1 MSVELSVILAAGVG
15 SRLRP
20 LTDSVPKCL
29 VPVAGVP
36 ILRRALE
43 LQAALGVRRA
53 AIVTGWKH
61 DAVAAAVAAWQ
72 LPVEIELIENAAFD
86 TTNNEYSLYSAAR
99 VAEGRAF
106 VLYDGDIVFERAVMD
121 RVLAGTVTTLALRP
135 ATDMGAEEMKVIVD
149 DAGRVTAIGKDLD
162 PRLCAGEV
170 PGVTRFDAHASA
182 RLFTLVRERVEQRG
196 LRNAWYEAALAE
208 LVAAGEPMAV
218 VDVGDAYLA
227 EIDTL
232 EDLARVDAEVTARQ
246 GARPAAVDRPA
257 RLP

>member
-20 LTDSVPKCL
+20 LTDSMPKCL
-29 VPVAGVP
+29 LPVAGVP

-61 DAVAAAVAAWQ
+61 DVVARAVDAWE
-72 LPVEIELIENAAFD
+72 LPLEVELLENREYD
-86 TTNNEYSLYSAAR
+86 STNNEYSLYSAAR
-99 VAEGRAF
+99 VAEGRSF
-106 VLYDGDIVFERAVMD
+106 VLYDGDIVFERPVLA
-121 RVLAGTVTTLALRP
+121 RVLAGQITTLALRP
-135 ATDMGAEEMKVIVD
+135 ASDMGAEEMKVIVD
-149 DAGRVTAIGKDLD
+149 ANGRVSAIGKDL
-162 PRLCAGEV
+162 PPAKCAGEV
-170 PGVTRFDAHASA
+170 PGVTRFDAEASR
-182 RLFTLVRERVEQRG
+182 RLFALVRERVEQRG

-208 LVAAGEPMAV
+208 LIGKGEPMAV

-227 EIDTL
+227 EIDTPA
-232 EDLARVDAEVTARQ
+232 DLARVDAEVTARQ
-246 GARPAAVDRPA
+246 TGAVDRPA